1 MPCIPFE
8 RKEIEGSLI
17 PISKK
22 SSYKNYLSES
32 QSNEEEKD
40 FEKNE

>member
-1 MPCIPFE
+1 MFDE
-8 RKEIEGSLI
+8 AQRKEIEVSLI